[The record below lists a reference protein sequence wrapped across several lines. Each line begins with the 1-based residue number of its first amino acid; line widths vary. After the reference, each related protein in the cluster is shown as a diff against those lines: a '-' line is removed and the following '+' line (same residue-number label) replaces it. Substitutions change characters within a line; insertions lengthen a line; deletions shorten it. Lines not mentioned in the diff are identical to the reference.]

1 MSSGEKCVRPDSEAD
16 LSTEREQ
23 ATECAM
29 ELTGDVAVIGGGLGG
44 IAAALSA
51 ANAGA
56 SVILTVAEPM
66 IGGQV
71 TAQLTSPLDEH
82 PLVESAGVTARYR
95 QFRELVRTASGG
107 ARNPGDGW
115 VSRLCFEPLVGLR
128 VLEGMLCTHIDA
140 GRIRVLRNA
149 WPVAAT
155 DVAGRAAHSGASID
169 AVRLRYPTG
178 TDALVRARVFVDA
191 TELGDLLPLTGTRWV
206 IGSEGSDAF
215 GETDAVPGA
224 ADLFAEQSCTW
235 AALLVREAE
244 PQPVGEAPLGYAA
257 LRDAQPFSLNLASPQ
272 SEIETGT
279 GAFACYR
286 FFTTG
291 PTGLPPFWAYRRI
304 RTAKSGA
311 TEAAVINWAG
321 NDYRSSGLVGDPA
334 KAGPAAR
341 ALTLA
346 FVHWLRTEAPRDP
359 GDGPG
364 PFGTGQGYPEL
375 RLAPE
380 LSGTAD
386 GLAASPYVRESRRLG
401 NPRPITAADLLPATF
416 CTPIGNPS
424 ADPVSGSVAG
434 TDDGTAVHPAPEIA
448 DSVGIAWY
456 HADLHP
462 RVGHPRS
469 VYRSAAPFQLPAG
482 ALVPAPGIGPE
493 NLVMGAKNLAATQV
507 AAAAWR
513 VHPAEWAIGEA
524 AGALAA
530 ASVRL
535 STSPR
540 RIVHDPALL
549 AGVQGDLLAAGAPL
563 SWRSTETLPSEPA
576 PTQTEIQHV

>member
-1 MSSGEKCVRPDSEAD
+1 MSSVEERERPESEAD
-16 LSTEREQ
+16 LATEREP
-23 ATECAM
+23 ATKWAG
-29 ELTGDVAVIGGGLGG
+29 ELTGDVAVIGGGIGG

-51 ANAGA
+51 ADAGA

-66 IGGQV
+66 IGGQI

-95 QFRELVRTASGG
+95 RFRDLVRAASNG

-128 VLEGMLCTHIDA
+128 VLEGMLCAHIDA

-149 WPVAAT
+149 RPVAAT
-155 DVAGRAAHSGASID
+155 DAAGRAAHSGASID
-169 AVRLRYPTG
+169 TVRLRYSTCP
-178 TDALVRARVFVDA
+178 DALVHARVFVDA

-206 IGSEGSDAF
+206 IGSEGSGAF

-224 ADLFAEQSCTW
+224 ADPLAEQSCTW

-244 PQPVGEAPLGYAA
+244 PQPVGEAPPGYAA
-257 LRDAQPFSLNLASPQ
+257 LRDAQPFSLNLASAQ
-272 SEIETGT
+272 SEITTGT
-279 GAFACYR
+279 DAFAHYR
-286 FFTTG
+286 FFTAG

-321 NDYRSSGLVGDPA
+321 NDYRGAGLVGDPA
-334 KAGPAAR
+334 NVGPAAR

-401 NPRPITAADLLPATF
+401 NPRPITVADLLPATL
-416 CTPIGNPS
+416 CTPLGNPS
-424 ADPVSGSVAG
+424 TGPVSGSVGG
-434 TDDGTAVHPAPEIA
+434 TDDGTAAYPAPEIA
-448 DSVGIAWY
+448 DSLGIAWY

-462 RVGHPRS
+462 RVGYPRS
-469 VYRSAAPFQLPAG
+469 VYRSVAPFQLPAS

-524 AGALAA
+524 AGVLAA

-540 RIVHDPALL
+540 RIIHDPVLL
-549 AGVQGDLLAAGAPL
+549 AGVQGDLLAAGAPV
-563 SWRSTETLPSEPA
+563 SWRRTETLPSEPA